1 MLSLP
6 YCSTATSVQDYG
18 KAIALTG
25 QTFVG
30 KVMSLLFNM
39 LSRFIIAFL
48 PRTKYLLISWLQP
61 PLRLV
66 TLSFLPPFG
75 YCEWCWYEL
84 SMFKFLLPVLLGIYP
99 EVELLDHLVVL
110 FFIFGGNSV
119 LFSTV
124 GWTNI
129 HFHQQCTSFPFSSYP
144 CQRLLLLVFFIIAIL
159 TSERWYLIVVLIC
172 ISLLIS
178 DVEHLFVCWVW
189 C

>member
-1 MLSLP
+1 MCVCVCVCVCHIFYIHSAISAHLSSFHIL
-6 YCSTATSVQDYG
+6 
-18 KAIALTG
+18 AIINSLQ
-25 QTFVG
+25 QT
-30 KVMSLLFNM
+30 LRCIYLF
-39 LSRFIIAFL
+39 
-48 PRTKYLLISWLQP
+48 
-61 PLRLV
+61 RLV
-66 TLSFLPPFG
+66 FSF
-75 YCEWCWYEL
+75 
-84 SMFKFLLPVLLGIYP
+84 SSDKHP